1 MGKKI
6 VNVVLFLAVVAA
18 AVGMTIYTG
27 KGAASVM
34 VYNFVFLGVMVLI
47 YLSGM
52 IGGMFK
58 MNRLSEALRH
68 GTEEVSSIFKA
79 PGKAKA
85 EDLSVLNEI
94 FGNTYLDKKMDTFC
108 GSIDKSQEGIGDV
121 EDFINEE
128 EMDLHIHK
136 RLLEMVPDIL
146 TSLGIL
152 GTFVGLVWGL
162 KNFNPND
169 YAAMTSSVASLVDG
183 IKVAFLTSIYGIAL
197 SIVYTYGMKSEYS
210 SLTENLQGFL
220 DRFHAYVMPT
230 AENESRNL
238 LVSSQKIQ
246 TEAMNKMAEQFSVQ
260 MADSFEKVIT
270 PTFRKMNDSLDMLV
284 TSVTRCQQ
292 DAVKEIL
299 DGFMK
304 EMHNSFQLQFKDFN
318 EALNQLKK
326 AQKENA
332 DYTATL
338 YQTMSTQLSDNY
350 LQQERVMKDAVTEL
364 GNLQN
369 RYLTTANRIVQDN
382 QNIQKM
388 QQQDYQHVTEY
399 LKEAEQ
405 SAAKFWVACNQTM
418 KRYVEAAT
426 AGMENAGQS
435 SQVSAEVLKAN
446 RQLIQDFDTKMQ
458 EFSQYQKLSYQTM
471 EQVRRLLTDVSLSGK
486 DLQLQSGRV
495 DSISQKASVDKIQRL
510 LEEQGEA
517 QRELLEDISK
527 NIRELS
533 KAAQLIGAVN
543 TVVNENGK
551 LIGHNTDGLGW
562 VRNCREHGFEIR
574 GKKMTIAGSGGAAT
588 AIEITSALEGMSE
601 ISIFA
606 RKDTFFANAEA
617 TVEKIRRHVSG
628 CRVNLYDLEDRDLFY
643 HEIEDSHIFTNATR
657 VGMKPMDQESLIEN
671 PEVFRSDLTV
681 SDVV

>member
-6 VNVVLFLAVVAA
+6 VNVVLFLTVVAA

-94 FGNTYLDKKMDTFC
+94 FGNTYLDKKMDTFR

-435 SQVSAEVLKAN
+435 SQASADVLKAN

-486 DLQLQSGRV
+486 DMQLQSGRV

-533 KAAQLIGAVN
+533 KAAQK
-543 TVVNENGK
+543 GK
-551 LIGHNTDGLGW
+551 
-562 VRNCREHGFEIR
+562 F
-574 GKKMTIAGSGGAAT
+574 S
-588 AIEITSALEGMSE
+588 
-601 ISIFA
+601 
-606 RKDTFFANAEA
+606 
-617 TVEKIRRHVSG
+617 
-628 CRVNLYDLEDRDLFY
+628 LF
-643 HEIEDSHIFTNATR
+643 
-657 VGMKPMDQESLIEN
+657 K
-671 PEVFRSDLTV
+671 
-681 SDVV
+681 

>member
-6 VNVVLFLAVVAA
+6 VNVVLFLTVVAA

-418 KRYVEAAT
+418 KRYVEAAA

-435 SQVSAEVLKAN
+435 SQASAEVLKAN

-495 DSISQKASVDKIQRL
+495 DSVSQKASVDKIQRL

-533 KAAQLIGAVN
+533 KAAQK
-543 TVVNENGK
+543 GK
-551 LIGHNTDGLGW
+551 
-562 VRNCREHGFEIR
+562 F
-574 GKKMTIAGSGGAAT
+574 S
-588 AIEITSALEGMSE
+588 
-601 ISIFA
+601 
-606 RKDTFFANAEA
+606 
-617 TVEKIRRHVSG
+617 
-628 CRVNLYDLEDRDLFY
+628 LF
-643 HEIEDSHIFTNATR
+643 
-657 VGMKPMDQESLIEN
+657 K
-671 PEVFRSDLTV
+671 
-681 SDVV
+681 

>member
-94 FGNTYLDKKMDTFC
+94 FGNTYLDKKMDTFR

-382 QNIQKM
+382 QNIQKI

-435 SQVSAEVLKAN
+435 SQASAEVLKAN

-486 DLQLQSGRV
+486 DMQLQSGRV

-533 KAAQLIGAVN
+533 KAAQK
-543 TVVNENGK
+543 GK
-551 LIGHNTDGLGW
+551 
-562 VRNCREHGFEIR
+562 F
-574 GKKMTIAGSGGAAT
+574 S
-588 AIEITSALEGMSE
+588 
-601 ISIFA
+601 
-606 RKDTFFANAEA
+606 
-617 TVEKIRRHVSG
+617 
-628 CRVNLYDLEDRDLFY
+628 LF
-643 HEIEDSHIFTNATR
+643 
-657 VGMKPMDQESLIEN
+657 K
-671 PEVFRSDLTV
+671 
-681 SDVV
+681 

>member
-6 VNVVLFLAVVAA
+6 VNVVLFLAVVAT

-435 SQVSAEVLKAN
+435 SQASADVLKAN

-486 DLQLQSGRV
+486 DMQLQSGRV

-533 KAAQLIGAVN
+533 KAAQK
-543 TVVNENGK
+543 GK
-551 LIGHNTDGLGW
+551 
-562 VRNCREHGFEIR
+562 F
-574 GKKMTIAGSGGAAT
+574 S
-588 AIEITSALEGMSE
+588 
-601 ISIFA
+601 
-606 RKDTFFANAEA
+606 
-617 TVEKIRRHVSG
+617 
-628 CRVNLYDLEDRDLFY
+628 LF
-643 HEIEDSHIFTNATR
+643 
-657 VGMKPMDQESLIEN
+657 K
-671 PEVFRSDLTV
+671 
-681 SDVV
+681 

>member
-94 FGNTYLDKKMDTFC
+94 FGNTYLDKKMDTFR

-128 EMDLHIHK
+128 EIDLHIHK

-304 EMHNSFQLQFKDFN
+304 EMHNSFQLQFRDFN

-418 KRYVEAAT
+418 KRYVEVAA

-435 SQVSAEVLKAN
+435 SQASAEVLKAN

-495 DSISQKASVDKIQRL
+495 DSVSQKASVDKIQRL

-517 QRELLEDISK
+517 QKELLEDISK

-533 KAAQLIGAVN
+533 KAAQK
-543 TVVNENGK
+543 GK
-551 LIGHNTDGLGW
+551 
-562 VRNCREHGFEIR
+562 F
-574 GKKMTIAGSGGAAT
+574 S
-588 AIEITSALEGMSE
+588 
-601 ISIFA
+601 
-606 RKDTFFANAEA
+606 
-617 TVEKIRRHVSG
+617 
-628 CRVNLYDLEDRDLFY
+628 LF
-643 HEIEDSHIFTNATR
+643 
-657 VGMKPMDQESLIEN
+657 K
-671 PEVFRSDLTV
+671 
-681 SDVV
+681 

>member
-94 FGNTYLDKKMDTFC
+94 FGNTYLDKKMDTFR

-338 YQTMSTQLSDNY
+338 YQTMSNQLSDNY

-435 SQVSAEVLKAN
+435 SQASAEVLKAN

-533 KAAQLIGAVN
+533 KAAQK
-543 TVVNENGK
+543 GK
-551 LIGHNTDGLGW
+551 
-562 VRNCREHGFEIR
+562 F
-574 GKKMTIAGSGGAAT
+574 S
-588 AIEITSALEGMSE
+588 
-601 ISIFA
+601 
-606 RKDTFFANAEA
+606 
-617 TVEKIRRHVSG
+617 
-628 CRVNLYDLEDRDLFY
+628 LF
-643 HEIEDSHIFTNATR
+643 
-657 VGMKPMDQESLIEN
+657 K
-671 PEVFRSDLTV
+671 
-681 SDVV
+681 

>member
-94 FGNTYLDKKMDTFC
+94 FGNTYLDKKMDTFR

-318 EALNQLKK
+318 EALNQLKE

-435 SQVSAEVLKAN
+435 SQASAEVLKAN

-533 KAAQLIGAVN
+533 KAAQK
-543 TVVNENGK
+543 GK
-551 LIGHNTDGLGW
+551 
-562 VRNCREHGFEIR
+562 F
-574 GKKMTIAGSGGAAT
+574 S
-588 AIEITSALEGMSE
+588 
-601 ISIFA
+601 
-606 RKDTFFANAEA
+606 
-617 TVEKIRRHVSG
+617 
-628 CRVNLYDLEDRDLFY
+628 LF
-643 HEIEDSHIFTNATR
+643 
-657 VGMKPMDQESLIEN
+657 K
-671 PEVFRSDLTV
+671 
-681 SDVV
+681 

>member
-6 VNVVLFLAVVAA
+6 VNVVLFLTVVAA

-94 FGNTYLDKKMDTFC
+94 FGNTYLDKKMDTFR

-435 SQVSAEVLKAN
+435 SQASAEVLKAN

-486 DLQLQSGRV
+486 DMQLQSGRV

-533 KAAQLIGAVN
+533 KAAQK
-543 TVVNENGK
+543 GK
-551 LIGHNTDGLGW
+551 
-562 VRNCREHGFEIR
+562 F
-574 GKKMTIAGSGGAAT
+574 S
-588 AIEITSALEGMSE
+588 
-601 ISIFA
+601 
-606 RKDTFFANAEA
+606 
-617 TVEKIRRHVSG
+617 
-628 CRVNLYDLEDRDLFY
+628 LF
-643 HEIEDSHIFTNATR
+643 
-657 VGMKPMDQESLIEN
+657 K
-671 PEVFRSDLTV
+671 
-681 SDVV
+681 

>member
-6 VNVVLFLAVVAA
+6 VNVVLFLTVVAA

-94 FGNTYLDKKMDTFC
+94 FGNTYLDKKMDTFR

-418 KRYVEAAT
+418 KRYVEAAA

-435 SQVSAEVLKAN
+435 SQASAEVLKAN

-458 EFSQYQKLSYQTM
+458 EFSQYQKLSYQTV

-495 DSISQKASVDKIQRL
+495 DSVSQKASVDKIQRL

-517 QRELLEDISK
+517 QKELLEDISK

-533 KAAQLIGAVN
+533 KAAQK
-543 TVVNENGK
+543 GK
-551 LIGHNTDGLGW
+551 
-562 VRNCREHGFEIR
+562 F
-574 GKKMTIAGSGGAAT
+574 S
-588 AIEITSALEGMSE
+588 
-601 ISIFA
+601 
-606 RKDTFFANAEA
+606 
-617 TVEKIRRHVSG
+617 
-628 CRVNLYDLEDRDLFY
+628 LF
-643 HEIEDSHIFTNATR
+643 
-657 VGMKPMDQESLIEN
+657 K
-671 PEVFRSDLTV
+671 
-681 SDVV
+681 

>member
-1 MGKKI
+1 MGKKV
-6 VNVVLFLAVVAA
+6 VNIVLFLAVVAA

-58 MNRLSEALRH
+58 MNHLSEALRH

-94 FGNTYLDKKMDTFC
+94 FGEAYLDKKIDTFR

-128 EMDLHIHK
+128 EIDLHIHK

-304 EMHNSFQLQFKDFN
+304 EMHGSFQLQFRDFN

-350 LQQERVMKDAVTEL
+350 LQQERVMKDAMTEL

-418 KRYVEAAT
+418 KRYVEAAA

-435 SQVSAEVLKAN
+435 SQASAEVLKAN

-471 EQVRRLLTDVSLSGK
+471 EQVRRLLADVSLSGK
-486 DLQLQSGRV
+486 DLQLHSGRM
-495 DSISQKASVDKIQRL
+495 DSVSQKASVDKIQKL

-517 QRELLEDISK
+517 QKELLEDISR

-533 KAAQLIGAVN
+533 KAAQK
-543 TVVNENGK
+543 GK
-551 LIGHNTDGLGW
+551 
-562 VRNCREHGFEIR
+562 F
-574 GKKMTIAGSGGAAT
+574 S
-588 AIEITSALEGMSE
+588 
-601 ISIFA
+601 
-606 RKDTFFANAEA
+606 
-617 TVEKIRRHVSG
+617 
-628 CRVNLYDLEDRDLFY
+628 LF
-643 HEIEDSHIFTNATR
+643 
-657 VGMKPMDQESLIEN
+657 K
-671 PEVFRSDLTV
+671 
-681 SDVV
+681 

>member
-1 MGKKI
+1 MGKKV
-6 VNVVLFLAVVAA
+6 VNVVLFLTVVAA

-58 MNRLSEALRH
+58 MNHLSEALRH

-94 FGNTYLDKKMDTFC
+94 FGEAYLDKKIDTFR

-128 EMDLHIHK
+128 EIDLHIHK

-304 EMHNSFQLQFKDFN
+304 EMHNSFQLQFRDFN

-350 LQQERVMKDAVTEL
+350 LQQERVMKDAMTEL

-435 SQVSAEVLKAN
+435 SQASAEVLKAN
-446 RQLIQDFDTKMQ
+446 RQLIQNFDTKMQ

-471 EQVRRLLTDVSLSGK
+471 EQVRRLLADVSLSGK
-486 DLQLQSGRV
+486 DLQLHSGRM
-495 DSISQKASVDKIQRL
+495 DSVSQKASVDKIQKL

-517 QRELLEDISK
+517 QKELLEDISR

-533 KAAQLIGAVN
+533 KAAQK
-543 TVVNENGK
+543 GK
-551 LIGHNTDGLGW
+551 
-562 VRNCREHGFEIR
+562 F
-574 GKKMTIAGSGGAAT
+574 S
-588 AIEITSALEGMSE
+588 
-601 ISIFA
+601 
-606 RKDTFFANAEA
+606 
-617 TVEKIRRHVSG
+617 
-628 CRVNLYDLEDRDLFY
+628 LF
-643 HEIEDSHIFTNATR
+643 
-657 VGMKPMDQESLIEN
+657 K
-671 PEVFRSDLTV
+671 
-681 SDVV
+681 

>member
-94 FGNTYLDKKMDTFC
+94 FGNTYLDKKMDTFR

-197 SIVYTYGMKSEYS
+197 SIVYTYGMKSEHS

-435 SQVSAEVLKAN
+435 SQASAEVLKAN

-533 KAAQLIGAVN
+533 KAAQK
-543 TVVNENGK
+543 GK
-551 LIGHNTDGLGW
+551 
-562 VRNCREHGFEIR
+562 F
-574 GKKMTIAGSGGAAT
+574 S
-588 AIEITSALEGMSE
+588 
-601 ISIFA
+601 
-606 RKDTFFANAEA
+606 
-617 TVEKIRRHVSG
+617 
-628 CRVNLYDLEDRDLFY
+628 LF
-643 HEIEDSHIFTNATR
+643 
-657 VGMKPMDQESLIEN
+657 K
-671 PEVFRSDLTV
+671 
-681 SDVV
+681 

>member
-1 MGKKI
+1 MGKKV
-6 VNVVLFLAVVAA
+6 VNVVLFLTVVAA

-27 KGAASVM
+27 KGVASVM

-58 MNRLSEALRH
+58 MNHLSEALRH

-94 FGNTYLDKKMDTFC
+94 FGEAYLDKKIDTFR

-128 EMDLHIHK
+128 EIDLHIHK

-304 EMHNSFQLQFKDFN
+304 EMHNSFQLQFRDFN

-350 LQQERVMKDAVTEL
+350 LQQERVMKEAVTEL

-418 KRYVEAAT
+418 KRYVEAAA

-435 SQVSAEVLKAN
+435 SQASAEVLKAN
-446 RQLIQDFDTKMQ
+446 RQLIQDFDAKMQ

-471 EQVRRLLTDVSLSGK
+471 EQVRRLLADVSLSGK
-486 DLQLQSGRV
+486 DLQLHSGRM
-495 DSISQKASVDKIQRL
+495 DSVSQKASVDKLQRL

-517 QRELLEDISK
+517 QKELLEDISQ

-533 KAAQLIGAVN
+533 KAAQK
-543 TVVNENGK
+543 GK
-551 LIGHNTDGLGW
+551 
-562 VRNCREHGFEIR
+562 F
-574 GKKMTIAGSGGAAT
+574 S
-588 AIEITSALEGMSE
+588 
-601 ISIFA
+601 
-606 RKDTFFANAEA
+606 
-617 TVEKIRRHVSG
+617 
-628 CRVNLYDLEDRDLFY
+628 LF
-643 HEIEDSHIFTNATR
+643 
-657 VGMKPMDQESLIEN
+657 K
-671 PEVFRSDLTV
+671 
-681 SDVV
+681 

>member
-1 MGKKI
+1 MGKKV
-6 VNVVLFLAVVAA
+6 VNVVLFLTVVAA

-58 MNRLSEALRH
+58 MNHLSEALRH

-94 FGNTYLDKKMDTFC
+94 FGEAYLDKKIDTFR

-128 EMDLHIHK
+128 EIDLHIHK

-304 EMHNSFQLQFKDFN
+304 EMHNSFQLQFRDFN

-350 LQQERVMKDAVTEL
+350 LQQERVMKDAMTEL

-435 SQVSAEVLKAN
+435 SQASAEVLKAN

-486 DLQLQSGRV
+486 DLQLQSGRM
-495 DSISQKASVDKIQRL
+495 DSISQKASVDKIQKL

-517 QRELLEDISK
+517 QKELLEDISR

-533 KAAQLIGAVN
+533 KAAQK
-543 TVVNENGK
+543 GK
-551 LIGHNTDGLGW
+551 
-562 VRNCREHGFEIR
+562 F
-574 GKKMTIAGSGGAAT
+574 S
-588 AIEITSALEGMSE
+588 
-601 ISIFA
+601 
-606 RKDTFFANAEA
+606 
-617 TVEKIRRHVSG
+617 
-628 CRVNLYDLEDRDLFY
+628 LF
-643 HEIEDSHIFTNATR
+643 
-657 VGMKPMDQESLIEN
+657 K
-671 PEVFRSDLTV
+671 
-681 SDVV
+681 

>member
-94 FGNTYLDKKMDTFC
+94 FGNTYLDKKMDTFR

-238 LVSSQKIQ
+238 LVSRQKIQ

-435 SQVSAEVLKAN
+435 SQASAEVLKAN

-533 KAAQLIGAVN
+533 KAAQK
-543 TVVNENGK
+543 GK
-551 LIGHNTDGLGW
+551 
-562 VRNCREHGFEIR
+562 F
-574 GKKMTIAGSGGAAT
+574 S
-588 AIEITSALEGMSE
+588 
-601 ISIFA
+601 
-606 RKDTFFANAEA
+606 
-617 TVEKIRRHVSG
+617 
-628 CRVNLYDLEDRDLFY
+628 LF
-643 HEIEDSHIFTNATR
+643 
-657 VGMKPMDQESLIEN
+657 K
-671 PEVFRSDLTV
+671 
-681 SDVV
+681 

>member
-6 VNVVLFLAVVAA
+6 VNVVLFLTVVAA

-94 FGNTYLDKKMDTFC
+94 FGNTYLDKKMDTFR

-435 SQVSAEVLKAN
+435 SQASAEVLKAN

-495 DSISQKASVDKIQRL
+495 DSVSQKASVDKIQRL

-517 QRELLEDISK
+517 QKELLEDISK

-533 KAAQLIGAVN
+533 KAAQK
-543 TVVNENGK
+543 GK
-551 LIGHNTDGLGW
+551 
-562 VRNCREHGFEIR
+562 F
-574 GKKMTIAGSGGAAT
+574 S
-588 AIEITSALEGMSE
+588 
-601 ISIFA
+601 
-606 RKDTFFANAEA
+606 
-617 TVEKIRRHVSG
+617 
-628 CRVNLYDLEDRDLFY
+628 LF
-643 HEIEDSHIFTNATR
+643 
-657 VGMKPMDQESLIEN
+657 K
-671 PEVFRSDLTV
+671 
-681 SDVV
+681 

>member
-6 VNVVLFLAVVAA
+6 VNIVLFLAVVAA

-34 VYNFVFLGVMVLI
+34 VYNFVFFGVMVLI

-58 MNRLSEALRH
+58 MNHLSEALRH

-94 FGNTYLDKKMDTFC
+94 FGEAYLDKKIDTFR

-128 EMDLHIHK
+128 EIDLHIHK

-304 EMHNSFQLQFKDFN
+304 EMHGSFQLQFRDFN

-350 LQQERVMKDAVTEL
+350 LQQERVMKDAMTEL

-418 KRYVEAAT
+418 KRYVEAAA

-435 SQVSAEVLKAN
+435 SQASAEVLKAN

-471 EQVRRLLTDVSLSGK
+471 EQVRRLLADVSLSGK
-486 DLQLQSGRV
+486 DLQLHSGRM
-495 DSISQKASVDKIQRL
+495 DSVSQKASVDKIQKL

-517 QRELLEDISK
+517 QKELLEDISR

-533 KAAQLIGAVN
+533 KAAQK
-543 TVVNENGK
+543 GK
-551 LIGHNTDGLGW
+551 
-562 VRNCREHGFEIR
+562 F
-574 GKKMTIAGSGGAAT
+574 S
-588 AIEITSALEGMSE
+588 
-601 ISIFA
+601 
-606 RKDTFFANAEA
+606 
-617 TVEKIRRHVSG
+617 
-628 CRVNLYDLEDRDLFY
+628 LF
-643 HEIEDSHIFTNATR
+643 
-657 VGMKPMDQESLIEN
+657 K
-671 PEVFRSDLTV
+671 
-681 SDVV
+681 

>member
-94 FGNTYLDKKMDTFC
+94 FGNTYLDKKMDTFR

-304 EMHNSFQLQFKDFN
+304 EMYNSFQLQFKDFN

-435 SQVSAEVLKAN
+435 SQASAEVLKAN

-533 KAAQLIGAVN
+533 KAAQK
-543 TVVNENGK
+543 GK
-551 LIGHNTDGLGW
+551 
-562 VRNCREHGFEIR
+562 F
-574 GKKMTIAGSGGAAT
+574 S
-588 AIEITSALEGMSE
+588 
-601 ISIFA
+601 
-606 RKDTFFANAEA
+606 
-617 TVEKIRRHVSG
+617 
-628 CRVNLYDLEDRDLFY
+628 LF
-643 HEIEDSHIFTNATR
+643 
-657 VGMKPMDQESLIEN
+657 K
-671 PEVFRSDLTV
+671 
-681 SDVV
+681 

>member
-1 MGKKI
+1 MGKKV
-6 VNVVLFLAVVAA
+6 VNVVLFLTVVAA

-34 VYNFVFLGVMVLI
+34 VYNFVFFGVMVLI

-58 MNRLSEALRH
+58 MNHLSEALRH

-94 FGNTYLDKKMDTFC
+94 FGEAYLDKKIDTFR

-128 EMDLHIHK
+128 EIDLHIHK

-197 SIVYTYGMKSEYS
+197 SIVYTYEMKSEYS

-304 EMHNSFQLQFKDFN
+304 EMHGSFQLQFRDFN

-350 LQQERVMKDAVTEL
+350 LQQERVMKDAMTEL

-418 KRYVEAAT
+418 KRYVEAAA

-435 SQVSAEVLKAN
+435 SQASAEVLKAN

-471 EQVRRLLTDVSLSGK
+471 EQVRRLLADVSLSGK
-486 DLQLQSGRV
+486 DLQLHSGRM
-495 DSISQKASVDKIQRL
+495 DSVSQKTSVDKIQKL

-517 QRELLEDISK
+517 QKELLEDISR

-533 KAAQLIGAVN
+533 KAAQK
-543 TVVNENGK
+543 GK
-551 LIGHNTDGLGW
+551 
-562 VRNCREHGFEIR
+562 F
-574 GKKMTIAGSGGAAT
+574 S
-588 AIEITSALEGMSE
+588 
-601 ISIFA
+601 
-606 RKDTFFANAEA
+606 
-617 TVEKIRRHVSG
+617 
-628 CRVNLYDLEDRDLFY
+628 LF
-643 HEIEDSHIFTNATR
+643 
-657 VGMKPMDQESLIEN
+657 K
-671 PEVFRSDLTV
+671 
-681 SDVV
+681 

>member
-1 MGKKI
+1 MGKKV
-6 VNVVLFLAVVAA
+6 VNVVLFLTVVAA

-58 MNRLSEALRH
+58 MNHLSEALRH

-94 FGNTYLDKKMDTFC
+94 FGEAYLDKKIDTFR

-128 EMDLHIHK
+128 EIDLHIHK

-304 EMHNSFQLQFKDFN
+304 EMHNSFQLQFRDFH

-350 LQQERVMKDAVTEL
+350 LQQERVMKDAMTEL

-435 SQVSAEVLKAN
+435 SQASAEVLKAN

-486 DLQLQSGRV
+486 DLQLQSGRM
-495 DSISQKASVDKIQRL
+495 DSISQKASVDKIQKL

-517 QRELLEDISK
+517 QKELLEDISR

-533 KAAQLIGAVN
+533 KAAQK
-543 TVVNENGK
+543 GK
-551 LIGHNTDGLGW
+551 
-562 VRNCREHGFEIR
+562 F
-574 GKKMTIAGSGGAAT
+574 S
-588 AIEITSALEGMSE
+588 
-601 ISIFA
+601 
-606 RKDTFFANAEA
+606 
-617 TVEKIRRHVSG
+617 
-628 CRVNLYDLEDRDLFY
+628 LF
-643 HEIEDSHIFTNATR
+643 
-657 VGMKPMDQESLIEN
+657 K
-671 PEVFRSDLTV
+671 
-681 SDVV
+681 

>member
-94 FGNTYLDKKMDTFC
+94 FGNTYLDKKMDTFR

-435 SQVSAEVLKAN
+435 SQASAEVLKAN

-486 DLQLQSGRV
+486 DMQLQSGRV

-517 QRELLEDISK
+517 QKELLEDISK

-533 KAAQLIGAVN
+533 KAAQK
-543 TVVNENGK
+543 GK
-551 LIGHNTDGLGW
+551 
-562 VRNCREHGFEIR
+562 F
-574 GKKMTIAGSGGAAT
+574 S
-588 AIEITSALEGMSE
+588 
-601 ISIFA
+601 
-606 RKDTFFANAEA
+606 
-617 TVEKIRRHVSG
+617 
-628 CRVNLYDLEDRDLFY
+628 LF
-643 HEIEDSHIFTNATR
+643 
-657 VGMKPMDQESLIEN
+657 K
-671 PEVFRSDLTV
+671 
-681 SDVV
+681 

>member
-1 MGKKI
+1 MGKKV
-6 VNVVLFLAVVAA
+6 VNVVLFLTVVAA

-58 MNRLSEALRH
+58 MNHLSEALRH

-94 FGNTYLDKKMDTFC
+94 FGEAYLDKKIDTFR

-128 EMDLHIHK
+128 EIDLHIHK

-304 EMHNSFQLQFKDFN
+304 EMHNSFQLQFRDFN

-435 SQVSAEVLKAN
+435 SQASAEVLKAN

-533 KAAQLIGAVN
+533 KAAQK
-543 TVVNENGK
+543 GK
-551 LIGHNTDGLGW
+551 
-562 VRNCREHGFEIR
+562 F
-574 GKKMTIAGSGGAAT
+574 S
-588 AIEITSALEGMSE
+588 
-601 ISIFA
+601 
-606 RKDTFFANAEA
+606 
-617 TVEKIRRHVSG
+617 
-628 CRVNLYDLEDRDLFY
+628 LF
-643 HEIEDSHIFTNATR
+643 
-657 VGMKPMDQESLIEN
+657 K
-671 PEVFRSDLTV
+671 
-681 SDVV
+681 

>member
-6 VNVVLFLAVVAA
+6 VNVVLFLTVVAA

-94 FGNTYLDKKMDTFC
+94 FGNTYLDKKMDTFR

-435 SQVSAEVLKAN
+435 SQASAEVLKAN

-533 KAAQLIGAVN
+533 KAAQK
-543 TVVNENGK
+543 GK
-551 LIGHNTDGLGW
+551 
-562 VRNCREHGFEIR
+562 F
-574 GKKMTIAGSGGAAT
+574 S
-588 AIEITSALEGMSE
+588 
-601 ISIFA
+601 
-606 RKDTFFANAEA
+606 
-617 TVEKIRRHVSG
+617 
-628 CRVNLYDLEDRDLFY
+628 LF
-643 HEIEDSHIFTNATR
+643 
-657 VGMKPMDQESLIEN
+657 K
-671 PEVFRSDLTV
+671 
-681 SDVV
+681 

>member
-1 MGKKI
+1 
-6 VNVVLFLAVVAA
+6 
-18 AVGMTIYTG
+18 
-27 KGAASVM
+27 
-34 VYNFVFLGVMVLI
+34 
-47 YLSGM
+47 
-52 IGGMFK
+52 
-58 MNRLSEALRH
+58 
-68 GTEEVSSIFKA
+68 
-79 PGKAKA
+79 
-85 EDLSVLNEI
+85 
-94 FGNTYLDKKMDTFC
+94 
-108 GSIDKSQEGIGDV
+108 
-121 EDFINEE
+121 
-128 EMDLHIHK
+128 
-136 RLLEMVPDIL
+136 MVPDIL

-304 EMHNSFQLQFKDFN
+304 EMLDGFMKEMHNSFQLQFKDFNEALNQLKKAQKENADYTATLYQTMSTQLSGFMKEMHNSFQLQFKDFN

-435 SQVSAEVLKAN
+435 SQASAEVLKAN

-517 QRELLEDISK
+517 QRELLRTSGRYFQEYPGAFKSSTERK
-527 NIRELS
+527 V
-533 KAAQLIGAVN
+533 QLIQ
-543 TVVNENGK
+543 
-551 LIGHNTDGLGW
+551 
-562 VRNCREHGFEIR
+562 IR
-574 GKKMTIAGSGGAAT
+574 G
-588 AIEITSALEGMSE
+588 E
-601 ISIFA
+601 
-606 RKDTFFANAEA
+606 
-617 TVEKIRRHVSG
+617 
-628 CRVNLYDLEDRDLFY
+628 LY
-643 HEIEDSHIFTNATR
+643 A
-657 VGMKPMDQESLIEN
+657 
-671 PEVFRSDLTV
+671 
-681 SDVV
+681 

>member
-418 KRYVEAAT
+418 KRYVEAAA

-435 SQVSAEVLKAN
+435 SQASAEVLKAN

-533 KAAQLIGAVN
+533 KAAQK
-543 TVVNENGK
+543 GK
-551 LIGHNTDGLGW
+551 
-562 VRNCREHGFEIR
+562 F
-574 GKKMTIAGSGGAAT
+574 S
-588 AIEITSALEGMSE
+588 
-601 ISIFA
+601 
-606 RKDTFFANAEA
+606 
-617 TVEKIRRHVSG
+617 
-628 CRVNLYDLEDRDLFY
+628 LF
-643 HEIEDSHIFTNATR
+643 
-657 VGMKPMDQESLIEN
+657 K
-671 PEVFRSDLTV
+671 
-681 SDVV
+681 

>member
-94 FGNTYLDKKMDTFC
+94 FGNTYLDKKMDTFR

-128 EMDLHIHK
+128 EIDLHIHK

-304 EMHNSFQLQFKDFN
+304 EMHSSFQLQFRDFN

-326 AQKENA
+326 AQKDNA

-338 YQTMSTQLSDNY
+338 YQTMSAQLSDDY

-418 KRYVEAAT
+418 KRYVEAAA

-435 SQVSAEVLKAN
+435 SQASAEVLKAN

-471 EQVRRLLTDVSLSGK
+471 EQVRRLLADVSLSGK
-486 DLQLQSGRV
+486 ELQLQSGRA
-495 DSISQKASVDKIQRL
+495 DSVSQKASVDKIQRL

-517 QRELLEDISK
+517 QKELLEDISK

-533 KAAQLIGAVN
+533 KAAQK
-543 TVVNENGK
+543 GK
-551 LIGHNTDGLGW
+551 
-562 VRNCREHGFEIR
+562 F
-574 GKKMTIAGSGGAAT
+574 S
-588 AIEITSALEGMSE
+588 
-601 ISIFA
+601 
-606 RKDTFFANAEA
+606 
-617 TVEKIRRHVSG
+617 
-628 CRVNLYDLEDRDLFY
+628 LF
-643 HEIEDSHIFTNATR
+643 
-657 VGMKPMDQESLIEN
+657 K
-671 PEVFRSDLTV
+671 
-681 SDVV
+681 

>member
-94 FGNTYLDKKMDTFC
+94 FGNTYLDKKMDTFR

-220 DRFHAYVMPT
+220 ERFHAYVMPT

-435 SQVSAEVLKAN
+435 SQASAEVLKAN

-486 DLQLQSGRV
+486 DMQLQSGRV

-533 KAAQLIGAVN
+533 KAAQK
-543 TVVNENGK
+543 GK
-551 LIGHNTDGLGW
+551 
-562 VRNCREHGFEIR
+562 F
-574 GKKMTIAGSGGAAT
+574 S
-588 AIEITSALEGMSE
+588 
-601 ISIFA
+601 
-606 RKDTFFANAEA
+606 
-617 TVEKIRRHVSG
+617 
-628 CRVNLYDLEDRDLFY
+628 LF
-643 HEIEDSHIFTNATR
+643 
-657 VGMKPMDQESLIEN
+657 K
-671 PEVFRSDLTV
+671 
-681 SDVV
+681 

>member
-58 MNRLSEALRH
+58 MNHLSEALRH

-94 FGNTYLDKKMDTFC
+94 FGEAYLDKKIDTFR

-128 EMDLHIHK
+128 EIDLHIHK

-304 EMHNSFQLQFKDFN
+304 EMHNSFQLQFRDFN

-350 LQQERVMKDAVTEL
+350 LQQERVMKDAMTEL

-435 SQVSAEVLKAN
+435 SQASAEVLKAN

-495 DSISQKASVDKIQRL
+495 DSISQKASVDKIQKL

-517 QRELLEDISK
+517 QKELLEDISR

-533 KAAQLIGAVN
+533 KAAQK
-543 TVVNENGK
+543 GK
-551 LIGHNTDGLGW
+551 
-562 VRNCREHGFEIR
+562 F
-574 GKKMTIAGSGGAAT
+574 S
-588 AIEITSALEGMSE
+588 
-601 ISIFA
+601 
-606 RKDTFFANAEA
+606 
-617 TVEKIRRHVSG
+617 
-628 CRVNLYDLEDRDLFY
+628 LF
-643 HEIEDSHIFTNATR
+643 
-657 VGMKPMDQESLIEN
+657 K
-671 PEVFRSDLTV
+671 
-681 SDVV
+681 

>member
-94 FGNTYLDKKMDTFC
+94 FGNTYLDKKMDTFR

-435 SQVSAEVLKAN
+435 SQASAEVLKAN

-486 DLQLQSGRV
+486 DMQLQSGRV

-533 KAAQLIGAVN
+533 KAAQK
-543 TVVNENGK
+543 GK
-551 LIGHNTDGLGW
+551 
-562 VRNCREHGFEIR
+562 F
-574 GKKMTIAGSGGAAT
+574 S
-588 AIEITSALEGMSE
+588 
-601 ISIFA
+601 
-606 RKDTFFANAEA
+606 
-617 TVEKIRRHVSG
+617 
-628 CRVNLYDLEDRDLFY
+628 LF
-643 HEIEDSHIFTNATR
+643 
-657 VGMKPMDQESLIEN
+657 K
-671 PEVFRSDLTV
+671 
-681 SDVV
+681 

>member
-94 FGNTYLDKKMDTFC
+94 FGNTYLDKKMDTFR

-304 EMHNSFQLQFKDFN
+304 EMHNSFQLQFRDFN

-418 KRYVEAAT
+418 KRYVEAAA

-435 SQVSAEVLKAN
+435 SQASAEVLKAN

-495 DSISQKASVDKIQRL
+495 DSVSQKASVDKIQRL

-517 QRELLEDISK
+517 QKELLEDISK

-533 KAAQLIGAVN
+533 KAAQK
-543 TVVNENGK
+543 GK
-551 LIGHNTDGLGW
+551 
-562 VRNCREHGFEIR
+562 F
-574 GKKMTIAGSGGAAT
+574 S
-588 AIEITSALEGMSE
+588 
-601 ISIFA
+601 
-606 RKDTFFANAEA
+606 
-617 TVEKIRRHVSG
+617 
-628 CRVNLYDLEDRDLFY
+628 LF
-643 HEIEDSHIFTNATR
+643 
-657 VGMKPMDQESLIEN
+657 K
-671 PEVFRSDLTV
+671 
-681 SDVV
+681 

>member
-6 VNVVLFLAVVAA
+6 VNIVLFLAVVAA

-34 VYNFVFLGVMVLI
+34 VYNFVFFGVMVLI

-94 FGNTYLDKKMDTFC
+94 FGNTYLDKKMDTFR

-435 SQVSAEVLKAN
+435 SQASAEVLKAN

-486 DLQLQSGRV
+486 DMQLQSGRV

-533 KAAQLIGAVN
+533 KAAQK
-543 TVVNENGK
+543 GK
-551 LIGHNTDGLGW
+551 
-562 VRNCREHGFEIR
+562 F
-574 GKKMTIAGSGGAAT
+574 S
-588 AIEITSALEGMSE
+588 
-601 ISIFA
+601 
-606 RKDTFFANAEA
+606 
-617 TVEKIRRHVSG
+617 
-628 CRVNLYDLEDRDLFY
+628 LF
-643 HEIEDSHIFTNATR
+643 
-657 VGMKPMDQESLIEN
+657 K
-671 PEVFRSDLTV
+671 
-681 SDVV
+681 

>member
-6 VNVVLFLAVVAA
+6 VNIVLFLAVVAA

-58 MNRLSEALRH
+58 MNHLSEALRH

-94 FGNTYLDKKMDTFC
+94 FGEAYLDKKIDTFR

-128 EMDLHIHK
+128 EIDLHIHK

-304 EMHNSFQLQFKDFN
+304 EMHGSFQLQFRDFN

-418 KRYVEAAT
+418 KRYVEAAA

-435 SQVSAEVLKAN
+435 SQASAEVLKAN

-471 EQVRRLLTDVSLSGK
+471 EQVRRLLADVSLSGK
-486 DLQLQSGRV
+486 DLQLHSGRM
-495 DSISQKASVDKIQRL
+495 DSVSQKASVDKIQKL

-517 QRELLEDISK
+517 QKELLEDISR

-533 KAAQLIGAVN
+533 KAAQK
-543 TVVNENGK
+543 GK
-551 LIGHNTDGLGW
+551 
-562 VRNCREHGFEIR
+562 F
-574 GKKMTIAGSGGAAT
+574 S
-588 AIEITSALEGMSE
+588 
-601 ISIFA
+601 
-606 RKDTFFANAEA
+606 
-617 TVEKIRRHVSG
+617 
-628 CRVNLYDLEDRDLFY
+628 LF
-643 HEIEDSHIFTNATR
+643 
-657 VGMKPMDQESLIEN
+657 K
-671 PEVFRSDLTV
+671 
-681 SDVV
+681 

>member
-435 SQVSAEVLKAN
+435 SQASADVLKAN

-486 DLQLQSGRV
+486 DMQLQSGRV

-533 KAAQLIGAVN
+533 KAAQK
-543 TVVNENGK
+543 GK
-551 LIGHNTDGLGW
+551 
-562 VRNCREHGFEIR
+562 F
-574 GKKMTIAGSGGAAT
+574 S
-588 AIEITSALEGMSE
+588 
-601 ISIFA
+601 
-606 RKDTFFANAEA
+606 
-617 TVEKIRRHVSG
+617 
-628 CRVNLYDLEDRDLFY
+628 LF
-643 HEIEDSHIFTNATR
+643 
-657 VGMKPMDQESLIEN
+657 K
-671 PEVFRSDLTV
+671 
-681 SDVV
+681 

>member
-94 FGNTYLDKKMDTFC
+94 FGNTYLDKKMDTFR

-128 EMDLHIHK
+128 EIDLHIHK

-304 EMHNSFQLQFKDFN
+304 EMHNSFQLQFRDFN

-418 KRYVEAAT
+418 KRYVEAAA

-435 SQVSAEVLKAN
+435 SQASAEVLKAN
-446 RQLIQDFDTKMQ
+446 RQLIQDFDAKMQ

-471 EQVRRLLTDVSLSGK
+471 EQVRRLLADVSLSRK
-486 DLQLQSGRV
+486 DLQLHSGRM
-495 DSISQKASVDKIQRL
+495 DSVSQKASVDKIQRL

-517 QRELLEDISK
+517 QKELLEDISQ

-533 KAAQLIGAVN
+533 KAAQK
-543 TVVNENGK
+543 GK
-551 LIGHNTDGLGW
+551 
-562 VRNCREHGFEIR
+562 F
-574 GKKMTIAGSGGAAT
+574 S
-588 AIEITSALEGMSE
+588 
-601 ISIFA
+601 
-606 RKDTFFANAEA
+606 
-617 TVEKIRRHVSG
+617 
-628 CRVNLYDLEDRDLFY
+628 LF
-643 HEIEDSHIFTNATR
+643 
-657 VGMKPMDQESLIEN
+657 K
-671 PEVFRSDLTV
+671 
-681 SDVV
+681 

>member
-435 SQVSAEVLKAN
+435 SQASAEVLKAN

-533 KAAQLIGAVN
+533 KAAQK
-543 TVVNENGK
+543 GK
-551 LIGHNTDGLGW
+551 
-562 VRNCREHGFEIR
+562 F
-574 GKKMTIAGSGGAAT
+574 S
-588 AIEITSALEGMSE
+588 
-601 ISIFA
+601 
-606 RKDTFFANAEA
+606 
-617 TVEKIRRHVSG
+617 
-628 CRVNLYDLEDRDLFY
+628 LF
-643 HEIEDSHIFTNATR
+643 
-657 VGMKPMDQESLIEN
+657 K
-671 PEVFRSDLTV
+671 
-681 SDVV
+681 

>member
-94 FGNTYLDKKMDTFC
+94 FGNTYLDKKMDTFR

-435 SQVSAEVLKAN
+435 SQASADVLKAN

-486 DLQLQSGRV
+486 DMQLQSGRV

-533 KAAQLIGAVN
+533 KAAQK
-543 TVVNENGK
+543 GK
-551 LIGHNTDGLGW
+551 
-562 VRNCREHGFEIR
+562 F
-574 GKKMTIAGSGGAAT
+574 S
-588 AIEITSALEGMSE
+588 
-601 ISIFA
+601 
-606 RKDTFFANAEA
+606 
-617 TVEKIRRHVSG
+617 
-628 CRVNLYDLEDRDLFY
+628 LF
-643 HEIEDSHIFTNATR
+643 
-657 VGMKPMDQESLIEN
+657 K
-671 PEVFRSDLTV
+671 
-681 SDVV
+681 

>member
-18 AVGMTIYTG
+18 TVGMTIYTG

-94 FGNTYLDKKMDTFC
+94 FGNTYLDKKMDTFR

-435 SQVSAEVLKAN
+435 SQASAEVLKAN

-533 KAAQLIGAVN
+533 KAAQK
-543 TVVNENGK
+543 GK
-551 LIGHNTDGLGW
+551 
-562 VRNCREHGFEIR
+562 F
-574 GKKMTIAGSGGAAT
+574 S
-588 AIEITSALEGMSE
+588 
-601 ISIFA
+601 
-606 RKDTFFANAEA
+606 
-617 TVEKIRRHVSG
+617 
-628 CRVNLYDLEDRDLFY
+628 LF
-643 HEIEDSHIFTNATR
+643 
-657 VGMKPMDQESLIEN
+657 K
-671 PEVFRSDLTV
+671 
-681 SDVV
+681 

>member
-1 MGKKI
+1 MGKKV
-6 VNVVLFLAVVAA
+6 VNVVLFLTVVAA

-58 MNRLSEALRH
+58 MNHLSEALRH

-94 FGNTYLDKKMDTFC
+94 FGEAYLDKKIDTFR

-128 EMDLHIHK
+128 EIDLHIHK

-304 EMHNSFQLQFKDFN
+304 EMHGSFQMQFRDFN

-418 KRYVEAAT
+418 KRYVEAAA

-435 SQVSAEVLKAN
+435 SQASAEVLKAN
-446 RQLIQDFDTKMQ
+446 RQLIQDFDVKMQ

-471 EQVRRLLTDVSLSGK
+471 EQVRRLLADVSLSGK
-486 DLQLQSGRV
+486 DLQLHSGRM
-495 DSISQKASVDKIQRL
+495 DSVSQKASVDKIQKL

-517 QRELLEDISK
+517 QKELLEDISR

-533 KAAQLIGAVN
+533 KAAQK
-543 TVVNENGK
+543 GK
-551 LIGHNTDGLGW
+551 
-562 VRNCREHGFEIR
+562 F
-574 GKKMTIAGSGGAAT
+574 S
-588 AIEITSALEGMSE
+588 
-601 ISIFA
+601 
-606 RKDTFFANAEA
+606 
-617 TVEKIRRHVSG
+617 
-628 CRVNLYDLEDRDLFY
+628 LF
-643 HEIEDSHIFTNATR
+643 
-657 VGMKPMDQESLIEN
+657 K
-671 PEVFRSDLTV
+671 
-681 SDVV
+681 